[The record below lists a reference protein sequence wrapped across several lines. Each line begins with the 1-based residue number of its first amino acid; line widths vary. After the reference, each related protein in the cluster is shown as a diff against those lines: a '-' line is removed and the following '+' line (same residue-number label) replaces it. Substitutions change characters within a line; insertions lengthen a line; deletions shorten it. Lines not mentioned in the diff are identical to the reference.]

1 MRSGIDFVI
10 ESLTGTN
17 NVAIT
22 DRTGIPSVMV
32 RIPKFKISDV
42 IEGGPDKTHPMFIVD
57 GVEKEAIYIGKYEAV
72 VDSGVAHSLAG
83 RMPTN
88 DVSIKQA
95 IQATRAK
102 GEGWHVMTNAEYAGI
117 SLLSKANGTLPTGND
132 YMGQSNRGGSRGIL
146 ETGQYDDAQTPK
158 VRSENYPGKTVFI
171 PEQTGIYNVD
181 VENAKKLHL
190 RTFSQNTTGWNIEFS
205 VGRVETITECE
216 VPEGAKNLK
225 VVTASAVW
233 NRTNDNVVNLFVGRI
248 MRSFRVFK
256 QEDTFYGFALIVN
269 AKDEVDL
276 GFFTSKDGIKW
287 SDTYTKVYDNI
298 RPDNARLKKLHSIDF
313 DILQHPK
320 TKKWFM
326 YMACNDHLYYSES
339 DKLTE
344 GWGLQRE
351 VENKFKTS
359 TSWKAMDNSTS
370 NDPIP
375 ATVATGE
382 SIVRI
387 GLRPAIRTEGA
398 GAVIHLVF
406 DNNWHRI
413 GEISDSDHSTI
424 TGCYTHLITG
434 TKNGEN
440 RNSIGGY
447 IETAIPGTSF
457 EFYNADGYLN
467 HILSFDGFWREV
479 DIRNKNNIKIRENHQ
494 ITGVQKVG
502 DEYFI
507 YTTNVM
513 QKYLVG
519 TTQVD
524 TTSPAVEVLKVGN
537 PLVDETK
544 YTFDTGDVLDIAGSN
559 TARQNDLIDTG
570 FTLVSNTVNHNG
582 KFIRIRM
589 GRRFDEPPSYGRWAS
604 KDIEFL
610 VLEESE
616 DLQTWSFVKAYSF
629 GTYSNTW
636 NNYKPKCALRLIAH
650 KNDLYIVFH
659 LTGNG
664 QYISKFP
671 TEGNEMN
678 KPVQITF
685 SGYPHLTNNNLIFS
699 LNVVNIDN
707 EHHIVTCYGPTGDST
722 EGEYNVGGIMRQWYY
737 GEFDPESP
745 AVVLK
750 KINTNQTKYLIYSLI
765 AVPKNGKFYVIYTY
779 SKKIKADTAC
789 SEGLYMS
796 SGGVMY
802 SHILYDMM
810 SGIALLNTLDEP
822 MDPSIGS
829 GNLPLPGRAP
839 HHSYSCTR
847 YNGVVFTGG
856 ENNEIM
862 ISTMASERQALQY
875 RDSNYN
881 TANPYTDLYPICDYF
896 VALDTLKPVN
906 KTGVETTTRRDL
918 SFAPEDK
925 WCFPSAEI
933 TITDMVEEPEYAPGD
948 ILTFENI
955 NRNIIFNYSNIT
967 RMRIEAV
974 GGYFIKPGYSGAYTS
989 GELDTNMLSDDERL
1003 KISVAEFGCESK
1015 HVTPFDG
1022 RGSFGGGGGGT
1033 GILLGV
1039 SDRTKKDLYRF
1050 ETVSASMSGA
1060 GATSVSIV
1068 KTSNIS
1074 SSDLY
1079 NTIEPDKEKMLMIA
1093 GGAGGCIQIRGT
1105 ENTIPPSKANG
1116 LVGSNGFSRT
1126 NIPMCEGGTQVSG
1139 YKMGFGA
1146 RGDFFSFSG
1155 GGGGGFWGGK
1165 AYKQTSNSVIASDGG
1180 AGSSWVSGHPGCVND
1195 LTPNSTVKLINTE
1208 VSGSYN
1214 TVSSSYNPATMPWPE
1229 TFARVTIT
1237 VLETADSKRDHKSV
1251 DEYFPGERFVFNG
1264 SKENV
1269 HTFQT
1274 KNARRL
1280 RVECYGPVGAKGN
1293 DNCGNPGNGGYVSG
1307 DLIVTGDTALYPT
1320 IGSIGGIGKVGFN
1333 GGGAV
1338 TGSPK
1343 KKPYY
1348 GSGSVDVRTRK
1359 DDWRSR
1365 FIVAGAGGSA
1375 SFMND
1380 NILTPD
1386 SAMAGFKFEFRVSEM
1401 IFDGAQIQS
1410 QFGGAYVDGGVVGL
1424 IPLKMDN
1431 GKYYIYTRFAFGG
1444 LTTEMKKYNVLVY
1457 DPLRKLVENRYIDVI
1472 GIGKGDQGAFGGS
1485 VYRNGDN
1492 IDFVSISYD
1501 NGYSNNRANL
1511 YTSTDGINFTKKWE
1525 ILVDGQRFPGNDFV
1539 IFAHNDQHYQA
1550 LALRK
1555 DGKVDYCVSYDNAKT
1570 FTTAAKNI
1578 IKDSPGAIGNIF
1590 VSTSLDS
1597 STLLIFYN
1605 VGSNN
1610 FYTIAS
1616 LDMSFISNTVCYDD
1630 FVNKRPHGRSNY
1642 NMQPFF
1648 DPSSP
1653 DKVFFFMGY
1662 RWDDNLYLGEADM
1675 SELTKIDGKSKC
1687 AINGNPGGSLV
1698 PNGYEN
1704 PIDYKIPFGK
1714 PSEWWNIDDIKSYRL
1729 NDDKYKMSAITRV
1742 RVDND
1747 IVVFARYDSETTDPG
1762 KRECGVYGYRYKPDG
1777 TRSSKIRANGVHP
1790 VGSTDG
1796 SPLSALYIAGKIH
1809 LYTAYA
1815 TAASTWKLQRNIMK
1829 PDTFEVVS
1837 TENIVVK
1844 DIDGKVLSTTPH
1856 TNDSAL
1862 SIAGFSNGVYYATY
1876 WKPYTSTILY
1886 CESTDGLNFQGKWGH
1901 DITSLVYMGATVLQ
1915 KERDRLFIFYTVA
1928 TGEGCYIVAKLDG
1941 SKFSKPQTLVRY
1953 YDLKTSWYKQWQI
1966 TMVYPFIDPATPNV
1980 LSVLAFL
1987 YAGSNFIEYKARLE
2001 SDSSKDDV
2009 IDMDF
2014 KITQDPN
2021 NFFTGFTNPVI
2032 TTIVDNTSMMI
2043 LEGNGTSTIG
2053 RHYVINGTTDPQ
2065 LYENPTGVVHIGY
2078 VLDGGKTHAIVANGA
2093 NTTTFFRHREGY
2105 YFKTSSQVECT
2116 FDGKTREDLIGIN
2129 VYLFHDNTY
2138 HAIITTKEYKFIHC
2152 ISSDGKNFTT
2162 TRTVLDATPKGN
2174 FTVAV
2179 DKKRDHLY
2187 IVIAPHDDAHIY
2199 YYRTNLFDP
2208 TVDVSQPVAFN
2219 IDPELIKENYKRSA
2233 GLYFDG
2239 DTATLCIAA
2248 SGKFYRTAIDLTKK
2262 YLVAPLRL
2270 FGNEDPI
2277 PGKTASYVLGL
2288 VSPLKLGPQDYR
2300 IYYTAYDPLTPDPN
2314 NSVYMA
2320 KSDDGIVWHSHKKV
2334 IDYKEHM
2341 PAEWDAIS
2349 GKTMT
2354 YMTLVNVFVHDGKFH
2369 AFLVDNT
2376 WDNRDVLLHCVS
2388 TDGENWERATFVSS
2402 ETVPKLQSVSICRV
2416 GTEMAKYYAPKHQSG
2431 ILQVAS
2437 AFNMFSSDRNL
2448 GAFTDVEFAP
2458 GGYVP
2463 TWISSAEVTLEPS
2476 TGVYHMVL
2484 FSFDS
2489 KLNSKIN
2496 VICTAESNDGIHF
2509 SKLEKIQSPQE
2520 WYPDMDTIT
2529 HWRELEGRL
2538 YVHTSRVTD
2547 ATDPRHSVFALN
2559 AKDITAPVISEFR
2572 GEVQHFANVAA
2583 SNIFDN
2589 TQFAPGGGGYIP
2601 GRSNHGIGD
2610 GGTSYIAGHPKC
2622 PDSYDGVV
2630 MTNPVVK
2637 PGVNDG
2643 EGKVIITVL
2652 ETEETFKY
2660 RPGDRI
2666 WFNNIDEVA
2675 TLEPKNATKIRLEA
2689 WGANKGDKKGG
2700 YAYAIY
2706 NVLDSE
2712 KQTLY
2717 AVAGSSKYNG
2727 GSSDFRTL
2735 DDPEVNDTINKES
2748 RIMYAGYGDGESKS
2762 VYTPSTNIVLSNCG
2776 TIAGGNTFGYGNG
2789 VARASI
2795 VETDGKKRSVD
2806 SSIAYTGSG
2815 PITWSHNGEV
2825 TGIYDLVGNLH
2836 TLCLGLRINPTTGEP
2851 QVIQNND
2858 AARYDMDFESEA
2870 NWSAVNEHGEPVTKG
2885 SGVQYTN
2892 LSKTISIQDTAELRA
2907 LGVVPDGNKWN
2918 VYTATGDTPIDVI
2931 YRGGAEDNPM
2941 SQASMFDVT
2950 AKAMDKNVI
2959 DRRMGF
2965 RICYYEP

>member
-22 DRTGIPSVMV
+22 DRTGIPSAMV

-171 PEQTGIYNVD
+171 PEQTGVYNVD

-225 VVTASAVW
+225 VVAAPGVW
-233 NRTNDNVVNLFVGRI
+233 NRTNENVVNLFVGRI

-344 GWGLQRE
+344 GWGVQRE

-359 TSWKAMDNSTS
+359 TSGKAMDNSTS

-387 GLRPAIRTEGA
+387 GLRPAIHTEGA

-685 SGYPHLTNNNLIFS
+685 SGYNNNLIFS
-699 LNVVNIDN
+699 LNVADIDN
-707 EHHIVTCYGPTGDST
+707 EHHIVTCYGPSGDST
-722 EGEYNVGGIMRQWYY
+722 EGEYNVGGMMRQWYY

-750 KINTNQTKYLIYSLI
+750 KINTNQTKYFIYSLI

-802 SHILYDMM
+802 SHIHYDMM
-810 SGIALLNTLDEP
+810 SGIALLDTLDKP

-829 GNLPLPGRAP
+829 GKLPLPGRAP

-1050 ETVSASMSGA
+1050 ETVSAPMSGA

-1116 LVGSNGFSRT
+1116 LVGSDGFSRT

-1139 YKMGFGA
+1139 HKMGFGA
-1146 RGDFFSFSG
+1146 RGDFFSISG

-1165 AYKQTSNSVIASDGG
+1165 AYKQTSNSIIAADGA

-1195 LTPNSTVKLINTE
+1195 LTPNSTVKLT
-1208 VSGSYN
+1208 N
-1214 TVSSSYNPATMPWPE
+1214 TVVTGSNNTTSPSYNPATMPWPE

-1264 SKENV
+1264 TKENV

-1280 RVECYGPVGAKGN
+1280 RVECYGPVGARGN
-1293 DNCGNPGNGGYVSG
+1293 DNCGHPGKGGYVSG

-1320 IGSIGGIGKVGFN
+1320 IGSIGGIGEIGFN

-1338 TGSPK
+1338 TGSTK

-1380 NILTPD
+1380 NILVPD
-1386 SAMAGFKFEFRVSEM
+1386 SSLVGFEFAFKVSKM
-1401 IFDGAQIQS
+1401 IFDGSKIAS

-1424 IPLKMDN
+1424 DPLKMDN

-1457 DPLRKLVENRYIDVI
+1457 DPLTKLIENRYIDVI
-1472 GIGKGDQGAFGGS
+1472 GIGKGDQGASSGS

-1539 IFAHNDQHYQA
+1539 IFTHNDQHYQA

-1590 VSTSLDS
+1590 VSTSLDYNM
-1597 STLLIFYN
+1597 LLIFYN
-1605 VGSNN
+1605 VGSQN

-1616 LDMSFISNTVCYDD
+1616 LDMSFIANSVGYDD
-1630 FVNKRPHGRSNY
+1630 FVNKRPRGRSNY

-1704 PIDYKIPFGK
+1704 PIDYKIPFWK
-1714 PSEWWNIDDIKSYRL
+1714 PSEFLSIDTIKEKTGITNFDAYHPVRIRKKNMRYIFMRHTGPGNGVVVSKTT
-1729 NDDKYKMSAITRV
+1729 NGTWSAFENVSGITPGISDSIVSSAILIRDTIHLFISHL
-1742 RVDND
+1742 VDTTKNIWSVFHYTVPD
-1747 IVVFARYDSETTDPG
+1747 DGKTLTAIGPVQYTDENGAVVDTSVFIHIAFDYEDG
-1762 KRECGVYGYRYKPDG
+1762 KWR
-1777 TRSSKIRANGVHP
+1777 
-1790 VGSTDG
+1790 
-1796 SPLSALYIAGKIH
+1796 ALYR
-1809 LYTAYA
+1809 
-1815 TAASTWKLQRNIMK
+1815 ST
-1829 PDTFEVVS
+1829 S
-1837 TENIVVK
+1837 
-1844 DIDGKVLSTTPH
+1844 GHS
-1856 TNDSAL
+1856 
-1862 SIAGFSNGVYYATY
+1862 Y
-1876 WKPYTSTILY
+1876 Y
-1886 CESTDGLNFQGKWGH
+1886 CESDNGTSFTRKHPIMFDG
-1901 DITSLVYMGATVLQ
+1901 DDYTVAYHKQ
-1915 KERDRLFIFYTVA
+1915 KERALVFFSDDAGNGY
-1928 TGEGCYIVAKLDG
+1928 YIVANKDLTKV
-1941 SKFSKPQTLVRY
+1941 SHPVKFADVYRLTPSWN
-1953 YDLKTSWYKQWQI
+1953 KTDFMARVSCY
-1966 TMVYPFIDPATPNV
+1966 IDIDESI
-1980 LSVLAFL
+1980 LSVLHNGRYGTNWL
-1987 YAGSNFIEYKARLE
+1987 EYRASLDT
-2001 SDSSKDDV
+2001 DSSKDDV

-2014 KITQDPN
+2014 KITHEPN

-2032 TTIVDNTSMMI
+2032 TTIVDNASMMI
-2043 LEGNGTSTIG
+2043 LEGNGTATIG
-2053 RHYVINGTTDPQ
+2053 RHYVINSTTDPQ
-2065 LYENPTGVVHIGY
+2065 LYENPTGVVYIGY

-2116 FDGKTREDLIGIN
+2116 FDGATRKDLIGIN

-2138 HAIITTKEYKFIHC
+2138 HAIITTKKYKFIHC
-2152 ISSDGKNFTT
+2152 ISNDGKNFTT
-2162 TRTVLDATPKGN
+2162 TKTVLNATPKGN

-2179 DKKRDHLY
+2179 DKKRNHLY

-2208 TVDVSQPVAFN
+2208 AVDVSQPVAFN

-2300 IYYTAYDPLTPDPN
+2300 IYYTAYDPLTPGPN
-2314 NSVYMA
+2314 NSIYMA

-2388 TDGENWERATFVSS
+2388 TDGENWDRATFVSS

-2489 KLNSKIN
+2489 KLNSRIN
-2496 VICTAESNDGIHF
+2496 VICKAESNDGIHF

-2520 WYPDMDTIT
+2520 WYSDMDAIT

-2660 RPGDRI
+2660 HPGDRI

-2885 SGVQYTN
+2885 SGVKYTN